1 MWNPVQTN
9 GSISTTSPSTN
20 TIADGTATVWSN
32 PIIYKLTS
40 NTNFH
45 VVYYYS
51 ESAPQTT
58 TISGT
63 YNLKDTLT
71 LTSNFEESVGFTSG
85 GTAFD
90 GMKVEIGQ
98 VSNSLTYKYSTPPG
112 EFPYVSAYTANTSGG
127 SGGYTNDNYKTVNF
141 GTTAQTVSVAFK
153 EWIESNSNLGTGY
166 TVTMNVSGVSGDTF
180 YVKKNSQASDTNYD
194 FILGYGDTKTLTIY
208 SLSDTISIVPAA
220 GKKYSGL
227 LNYLL
232 DSDNIRVLTNYNTL
246 NGGGQFQLDTLA
258 NVTLTVVG
266 TINPP
271 HTPVWLSFKST
282 DYNNVGTMNISYSTD
297 NVTWT
302 TPSSEIVDVLLEP
315 EGQIAYVYFK
325 YEWATP
331 SSNNINML
339 INVDDG
345 YPDFA
350 NPTLSQWKAN
360 NAAGVVQIVPI
371 VKDETTVIVDVE
383 KA

>member
-1 MWNPVQTN
+1 M
-9 GSISTTSPSTN
+9 
-20 TIADGTATVWSN
+20 
-32 PIIYKLTS
+32 
-40 NTNFH
+40 
-45 VVYYYS
+45 
-51 ESAPQTT
+51 
-58 TISGT
+58 
-63 YNLKDTLT
+63 
-71 LTSNFEESVGFTSG
+71 
-85 GTAFD
+85 
-90 GMKVEIGQ
+90 
-98 VSNSLTYKYSTPPG
+98 
-112 EFPYVSAYTANTSGG
+112 
-127 SGGYTNDNYKTVNF
+127 
-141 GTTAQTVSVAFK
+141 
-153 EWIESNSNLGTGY
+153 
-166 TVTMNVSGVSGDTF
+166 
-180 YVKKNSQASDTNYD
+180 
-194 FILGYGDTKTLTIY
+194 
-208 SLSDTISIVPAA
+208 SDTISIVPVA

-271 HTPVWLSFKST
+271 HAPVWLTFKST
-282 DYNNVGTMNISYSTD
+282 DYDNVGTMNISYSTD

-302 TPSSEIVDVLLEP
+302 TPSSEIVDTLLEP

-331 SSNNINML
+331 SSNNVNML
-339 INVDDG
+339 INVDDQ

-350 NPTLSQWKAN
+350 NPTWSQWKAN

-371 VKDETTVIVDVE
+371 VKDQTTVIVDVE